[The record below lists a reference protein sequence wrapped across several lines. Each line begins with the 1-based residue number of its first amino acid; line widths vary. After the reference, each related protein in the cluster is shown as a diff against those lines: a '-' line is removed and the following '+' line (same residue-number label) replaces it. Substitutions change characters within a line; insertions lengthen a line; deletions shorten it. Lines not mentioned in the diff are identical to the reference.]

1 MKIILAVDKNFAIGK
16 DNKLLFHISEDLKHF
31 KKTTLNSI
39 VIMGRKTYESMGG
52 ALPRRDNIILS
63 RNKNYKAEN
72 ALVFTRKEEV
82 LNYVKENQNKEA
94 FVIGGEEIVE
104 VFLDECDEAIITK
117 VMEEVDDADTFLHNF
132 DNDPNFEISEES
144 EIHEENEKKFVYIK
158 YRRKKWKKNFL

>member
-16 DNKLLFHISEDLKHF
+16 DNKLLFHISKDLKHF

-52 ALPRRDNIILS
+52 ALPKRDSIILS

-72 ALVFTRKEEV
+72 ALVFTKKEEV

-94 FVIGGEEIVE
+94 FVIGGEEIVD

-117 VMEEVDDADTFLHNF
+117 VMEEVDNADTFLHDF
-132 DNDPNFEISEES
+132 DNDPDFEISEES
-144 EIHEENEKKFVYIK
+144 EIHQENEKKFIYIK
-158 YRRKKWKKNFL
+158 YRRKK